1 MIDIQQRLKTI
12 FQTQRLVFWY
22 DDNEALKNEFNEIDL
37 DDVTKLEIDNNE
49 FGIKRQLLSLQST
62 DKFLIYSPTTAP
74 QDEDNWLLDLN
85 IANYIFSAD
94 KTSLILQNIGLDVS
108 FKEFVGKFDKFFN
121 PNAKTR
127 LDTLKSL
134 LSDKEDNNTL
144 ALKIMA
150 ISIGSED
157 NIDSI
162 MLKVF
167 SNDKHFETLNKY
179 SLTDEFFKA
188 IKSKYSYCGD
198 SVKDLL
204 YKLFQNH
211 FYYALDKSKCILNSD
226 ARLFVKGWM
235 DNIRH
240 QKSFEQISNEISD
253 ELNIDNIIADIDTSK
268 LIYCDTYEKCDKVV
282 ISNLLSKLSND
293 IINSTEMTKI
303 ITTREH
309 TFWFEN
315 YQNIYKALLS
325 ASLLFDFVKNTKLT
339 MNSFEDG
346 ITEYSKHW
354 YKADMYY
361 RDYSMHSSKAEYLE
375 LLKPLNSK
383 IEDVYLNSYL
393 RELNDN
399 WQDFTKTYTTSSL
412 LPHQQKFY
420 DTKVEPYLQK
430 NKKVFV
436 IISDALRYECGVE
449 LNSQILNENKKKDR
463 FSTTISSMLS
473 SLPSYTQLGMA
484 SLLPH
489 KQLSIQNKND
499 IVYID
504 GKSSSG
510 TANRDKILKSYDENA
525 VAIGYEDF
533 LKFKREEGRSLVK
546 SASVIYIYHDEIDK
560 MGEKNEIKTFDAV
573 QSTFDSII
581 KIVKQISNFNGINIL
596 ITSDHGFLYTNQAT
610 QDSEFCKV
618 DNKQAIKSNRRFIIG
633 QNLGSDT
640 CVHKFSGTDLG
651 ISGDNEYLIPKSINK
666 IRVQGGGNRFV
677 HGGASLQELVIPLI
691 ELNIGKGKKEI
702 KQVNVDIIPLRNIST
717 NTVNISLFQSEVVD
731 EKTKPRTLLVSF
743 QSADDVLLSDEFKY
757 TFNSTEQYDTNRETR
772 FKMTFK
778 QNINDYNN
786 QNIKLVTK
794 KVLEGS
800 SETPIYK
807 EFEVKLALSFF
818 NDFDDDF

>member
-1 MIDIQQRLKTI
+1 MIDIQQRLKII
-12 FQTQRLVFWY
+12 FQKERLVFWY
-22 DDNEALKNEFNEIDL
+22 DDNEALRNEFNEIDL

-49 FGIKRQLLSLQST
+49 FSIKRQLLSLQVT
-62 DKFLIYSPTTAP
+62 DKFLIYSPTLAP

-85 IANYIFSAD
+85 IANYMFSAD
-94 KTSLILQNIGLDVS
+94 KTSLILQNLGLDVS
-108 FKEFVGKFDKFFN
+108 FKEFISQFDKFFN
-121 PNAKTR
+121 SKTR
-127 LDTLKSL
+127 LETLRAS
-134 LSDKEDNNTL
+134 LSDKESNDTL

-150 ISIGSED
+150 ISISSDD
-157 NIDSI
+157 NTDSI

-167 SNDKHFETLNKY
+167 SNDKHFETLSKY
-179 SLTDEFFKA
+179 SLTEEFFKA
-188 IKSKYSYCGD
+188 IKTKYSYDGD

-211 FYYALDKSKCILNSD
+211 FYYSIDKSRCTLNSD
-226 ARLFVKGWM
+226 ARLFVKSWM
-235 DNIRH
+235 DSSRH
-240 QKSFEQISNEISD
+240 KESFEKISKEISN
-253 ELNIDNIIADIDTSK
+253 ELNIDNIITNIDTSK
-268 LIYCDTYEKCDKVV
+268 VISCDTYEKCDQVV
-282 ISNLLSKLSND
+282 ISHLLSKLGND
-293 IINSTEMTKI
+293 SINSTEMAKI

-325 ASLLFDFVKNTKLT
+325 ASLLLDFVKDTKLT
-339 MNSFEDG
+339 MKSFEDG
-346 ITEYSKHW
+346 IQEYSKHW

-361 RDYSMHSSKAEYLE
+361 RDYSMHSSKAEHLE

-399 WQDFTKTYTTSSL
+399 WQSFAETYTTSSPI
-412 LPHQQKFY
+412 PHQQKFY
-420 DTKVEPYLQK
+420 NTKVEPYLQK
-430 NKKVFV
+430 KNKVFV
-436 IISDALRYECGVE
+436 IISDAMRYECGVE
-449 LNSQILNENKKKDR
+449 LTSLILAENKKKDR
-463 FSTTISSMLS
+463 FSATISSMLS

-489 KQLSIQNKND
+489 RQLSIHNKND
-499 IVYID
+499 IVFVD
-504 GKSSSG
+504 DKSSSG

-525 VAIGYEDF
+525 MAIGYEDF
-533 LKFKREEGRSLVK
+533 LKYIRDEGRVLVRN
-546 SASVIYIYHDEIDK
+546 ASVIYIYHDEIDK

-573 QSTFDSII
+573 QSTFESII
-581 KIVKQISNFNGINIL
+581 KIIKQISNFNGSNML

-618 DNKQAIKSNRRFIIG
+618 DSNGAIKSNRRFIIG
-633 QNLGSDT
+633 KNLESGT
-640 CVHKFSGTDLG
+640 CVSKYSGADLG
-651 ISGDNEYLIPKSINK
+651 IGGDNEYLIPKSINK
-666 IRVQGGGNRFV
+666 IRVQGAGNRFI

-691 ELNIGKGKKEI
+691 EVNIKKA
-702 KQVNVDIIPLRNIST
+702 KSSNMQDVNVDIIPMRNIST
-717 NTVNISLFQSEVVD
+717 NTVNISLYQSEIVD
-731 EKTKPRTLLVSF
+731 DKTKPITLKISF
-743 QSADDVLLSDEFKY
+743 QSADGVLLSDEFKH

-778 QNINDYNN
+778 QNINEYNN

-794 KVLEGS
+794 KVLDGS